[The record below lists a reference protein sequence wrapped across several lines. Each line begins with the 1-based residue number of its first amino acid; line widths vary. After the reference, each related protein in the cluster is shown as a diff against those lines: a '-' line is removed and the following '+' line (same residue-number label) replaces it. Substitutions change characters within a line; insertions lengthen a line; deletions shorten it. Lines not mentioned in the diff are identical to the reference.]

1 MKKSYKGKVKP
12 RMLLNSHHV
21 FTVGSIS
28 LCHNLAW
35 IRCTY
40 CLCNGIKIISAW
52 HKQFEDINDQDY
64 RICFYSKTLI
74 FFLSFILR
82 PLINT

>member
-1 MKKSYKGKVKP
+1 MILEYESIEICTQNF
-12 RMLLNSHHV
+12 M
-21 FTVGSIS
+21 TVA
-28 LCHNLAW
+28 H
-35 IRCTY
+35 
-40 CLCNGIKIISAW
+40 GIKIISAW